1 MLSNADKTLSRFMLA
16 FLFVCCCC
24 FFICLFCW
32 QLTWFF
38 CTLILAFCCVTLQ
51 SQFFPFWIFSI
62 LSAGAAHQQEL
73 LPAQKCTG
81 SIQRIRESIRQ
92 PQGEASVWCGEAGSQ
107 SSGQVLR
114 LLCATLRWPQYPF
127 FLLFSLQKLVI
138 FHGRLQVFMNIGNE
152 KLGLKFSCKV
162 KEQQAI
168 KHACTL

>member
-1 MLSNADKTLSRFMLA
+1 MQTRLSLGLCWRLCLCVVIVFY
-16 FLFVCCCC
+16 LFV
-24 FFICLFCW
+24 L
-32 QLTWFF
+32 LATD
-38 CTLILAFCCVTLQ
+38 LILLHFYSGILLRNFTKL
-51 SQFFPFWIFSI
+51 IFSMLNFFYTLCL

-81 SIQRIRESIRQ
+81 SIQRICESLCQ

-107 SSGQVLR
+107 SSGQVLW

-127 FLLFSLQKLVI
+127 LLLFLLQKLVI
-138 FHGRLQVFMNIGNE
+138 FHGRLQVFMNIGNK

-168 KHACTL
+168 RHACAL